1 MDPDFWRE
9 KLKLAVLKRMFFR
22 ENSNSYNFFYFWRQN
37 HSFLPSLKKN
47 LAQEKQTRNYFIPES
62 WKWRPTPSGKRIRV
76 SSWLKCEWQGSMKF
90 DCLFIHFCTTD
101 MKEEGLLG
109 GCGRIAEPAF
119 YEKKAPHI
127 FDWNMLS
134 ILCLAILGTL
144 LNFRAWKYN

>member
-1 MDPDFWRE
+1 MKIQKSLNLNLTFRAKIIHFYQVWKIEFWP
-9 KLKLAVLKRMFFR
+9 K
-22 ENSNSYNFFYFWRQN
+22 
-37 HSFLPSLKKN
+37 
-47 LAQEKQTRNYFIPES
+47 KQTRNYFIPES